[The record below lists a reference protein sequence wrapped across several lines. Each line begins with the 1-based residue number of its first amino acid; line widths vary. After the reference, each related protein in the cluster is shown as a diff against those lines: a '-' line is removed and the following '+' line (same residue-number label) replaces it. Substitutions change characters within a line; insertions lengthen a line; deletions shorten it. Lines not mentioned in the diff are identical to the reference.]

1 MVHLLI
7 KYVLNHFGYGLSSEN
22 QISDWM
28 IMQYNNLTG
37 SVLTCYIFG
46 MLCAKMQLFTKVKES
61 SFIQKGKN
69 PVVLL
74 VMLTIS
80 IITYCLQKA
89 LIMPFYGLAV
99 FVLFNLWEKGKIAEK
114 IWLFLGKHSTNIWLT
129 HMFFYL
135 YIFIGAIQR
144 LQYPVLMFGGMIAV
158 CVAVSVVILKLHEI
172 ICDRKGKNR
181 SFAWN

>member
-1 MVHLLI
+1 MLYFWYALCKETAIYKSKRKFLYTKREKSSGPTCDVDDKYYNLL
-7 KYVLNHFGYGLSSEN
+7 F
-22 QISDWM
+22 
-28 IMQYNNLTG
+28 
-37 SVLTCYIFG
+37 
-46 MLCAKMQLFTKVKES
+46 AK
-61 SFIQKGKN
+61 G
-69 PVVLL
+69 
-74 VMLTIS
+74 
-80 IITYCLQKA
+80 TYHAILWTSR
-89 LIMPFYGLAV
+89 

>member
-1 MVHLLI
+1 MLYFWYALCKDAAIYKSKRKFLYTKREKSSGPTCDVDDKYYNIIVCKRHL
-7 KYVLNHFGYGLSSEN
+7 S
-22 QISDWM
+22 
-28 IMQYNNLTG
+28 
-37 SVLTCYIFG
+37 C
-46 MLCAKMQLFTKVKES
+46 
-61 SFIQKGKN
+61 
-69 PVVLL
+69 
-74 VMLTIS
+74 
-80 IITYCLQKA
+80 
-89 LIMPFYGLAV
+89 PFYGLAV

-144 LQYPVLMFGGMIAV
+144 LQYPVLMFGGMIEV

>member
-1 MVHLLI
+1 
-7 KYVLNHFGYGLSSEN
+7 
-22 QISDWM
+22 
-28 IMQYNNLTG
+28 MQYNNLTG

-181 SFAWN
+181 LFAWN